1 MLIEKLRTWDM
12 ITKKF
17 SSIQIFFVLLLVCN
31 FNFVNAQPL
40 QNNFEHFTKNDGLP
54 SDEINAIMQD
64 HLGYLW
70 IGTNNGLSRYD
81 GYSFENFT
89 VVKGNTKY
97 LQLPL
102 VTDLYEDSEYN
113 IWIGAVGG
121 IMKYNRLEET
131 FTLYDFNEYE
141 RAEERT
147 LFVTSIQETKNGDI
161 IFGVFDFFFD
171 DIKNG
176 LYQIKAGSK
185 KVELLDLADHI
196 RTNAVSLILPKQDD
210 LFYIATFDGIAEY
223 DHKLHKFISYPLNR
237 NNGVTAVL
245 PDSNFLW
252 LGMAGDGLYHY
263 NIEEEK
269 YKKITLF
276 DHLVKYNDFLL
287 IWDIKFDNIGNIL
300 ITSNRGLAQL
310 NKKTGKISYVNY
322 DINNPGALHSY
333 DLRYILFDK
342 TGSLWITSRDAGIS
356 KYNLGQNNFNIFT
369 HDPNDNS
376 SIGPGWVASIFEL
389 SHNKI
394 LFKTEDE
401 GLSLYDK
408 ISDSFSHIPI
418 LKNQLIEKIIRDNNN
433 QIWICGSGLFKL
445 NTSNWSTTEVKLP
458 ISLEQN
464 VIHTIFE
471 DSRNTFWLGTANG
484 VYIYDKENNQFSKI
498 DFEALRI
505 GTKVSNDVGNIVED
519 KNNNIWFGSNDGLF
533 KYSIIEKNFSRFGY
547 GKDSTSTLNSQ
558 DVNSLYTDANNIL
571 WVGTWLG
578 GLNKINTQTGE
589 IKSFSKK
596 DGFNSHSVQAI
607 LGDKKN
613 GTLWLSSFD
622 GISMFNIS
630 DESFQNFGIDDG
642 ISGYQFA
649 DRSAL
654 KTSDGEFLFGGQ
666 NGVTMFKPGDIKKDL
681 FPPELLITQ
690 FKLFNEIVK
699 HGENSLLKK
708 PINETENIQLNYDE
722 NDISFNFSA
731 IHFANPKKN
740 QYAYRLKNYQD
751 DWRFVGTQR
760 SAIYPNLPPGN
771 YIFQVKA
778 SNNNDVW
785 NEEGKSIEIIISSPP
800 WQTWWAY
807 LSYALF
813 GLGFLYTIRAIE
825 LKRQKKN
832 TTIKESHLRAEAAEL
847 QARVIQAE
855 NDRKTQEL
863 EEARQLQLSMLP
875 KKLPIVD
882 NLEIAVYM
890 KTATE
895 VGGDYYDFS
904 ISNDGTLNVGVGDAT
919 GHGMQAGTLVT
930 IIKGLFTS
938 EASNRGILEFFSDA
952 SRTIKDIN
960 IGRLMMAFSLLKL
973 NGKNLEYSGAG
984 MPPMYIYRKES
995 NKIDEIDMQGMPL
1008 GALKNFTYKLYET
1021 ELMHGDCV
1029 LLLSDGYPELA
1040 NDDNEQIGYEKVQY
1054 QLLKIANNK
1063 PEEIIE
1069 YFKNFGSE
1077 WVNGKDPDDDITFL
1091 VIKVK

>member
-1 MLIEKLRTWDM
+1 MLIKKLIKWNM

-70 IGTNNGLSRYD
+70 IGTNNGLSRFD

-171 DIKNG
+171 DIQNG

-185 KVELLDLADHI
+185 KVELLDLADNI

-223 DHKLHKFISYPLNR
+223 DHKSHKFISHPLIR

-252 LGMAGDGLYHY
+252 LGMAGEGLYHY

-287 IWDIKFDNIGNIL
+287 IWDIKFDKIGNIL

-310 NKKTGKISYVNY
+310 NKKTGKITYVNY
-322 DINNPGALHSY
+322 DINNEGALHSY

-408 ISDSFSHIPI
+408 TSDSFSHIPI

-445 NTSNWSTTEVKLP
+445 NTSNWNTTEVKLP

-505 GTKVSNDVGNIVED
+505 GTKVSNDVANIVED

-596 DGFNSHSVQAI
+596 DGYNSHSVQAI

-771 YIFQVKA
+771 YIFQVNA

-785 NEEGKSIEIIISSPP
+785 NKEGKSIEIIISSPP

-832 TTIKESHLRAEAAEL
+832 ATIKESHLRAEAAEL

-919 GHGMQAGTLVT
+919 GHGMQAGTIVT
-930 IIKGLFTS
+930 LLKGLFTS
-938 EASNRGILEFFSDA
+938 EVSNKELLTFLKVTSNAIKGIEL
-952 SRTIKDIN
+952 
-960 IGRLMMAFSLLKL
+960 GRLMMAFSLLKI
-973 NGKNLEYSGAG
+973 KNNHIQFSSAG
-984 MPPMYIYRKES
+984 MPPMYIFRNES
-995 NKIDEIDMQGMPL
+995 KIVEEVDMQGMPL
-1008 GALKNFTYKLYET
+1008 GAIKNFDYKLYET
-1021 ELMHGDCV
+1021 DLNSEDCI
-1029 LLLSDGYPELA
+1029 LLLSDGYPELS
-1040 NDDNEQIGYEKVQY
+1040 NSNNEQLGYERVKTQFAEVS
-1054 QLLKIANNK
+1054 NRK
-1063 PEEIIE
+1063 PSEIIE
-1069 YFKNFGSE
+1069 YLKDWGSE
-1077 WVNGKDPDDDITFL
+1077 WTSHNDPDDDVTFV